1 MYSMME
7 HKPSLNSCCD
17 FFLSL
22 ILKVAF
28 LSPFFPLI
36 VADYGFDKNNIEKE
50 NGSEGDQKNTKLTHI
65 CMHVYATMQICILA
79 L

>member
-1 MYSMME
+1 MHSMME

-50 NGSEGDQKNTKLTHI
+50 NGSAKLTHI